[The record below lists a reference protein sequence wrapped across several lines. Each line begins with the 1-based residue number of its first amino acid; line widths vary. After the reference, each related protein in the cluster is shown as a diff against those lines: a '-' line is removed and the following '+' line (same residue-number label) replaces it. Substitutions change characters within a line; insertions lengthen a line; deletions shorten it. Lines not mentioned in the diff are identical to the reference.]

1 MNIDLHRRQFLQ
13 RGAALGSF
21 GLAHCLPGIGIS
33 AASAQAVP
41 GYRALVCVF
50 LFGGNDGNNMVI
62 PVDATEYANT
72 YGLARPDTSGINIPL
87 ASLLPVTTR
96 FGLHPALIE
105 MQPLFTQGKLAI
117 LANTGPLVEPI
128 LRAEYLAR
136 SKKRPENLFSHSDQQ
151 QQWMSSVSQG
161 DIRTGWGGR
170 LSDRL
175 SALNVGADVPMALS
189 FAGSQMFGN
198 GVSTFPLALPQSGSF
213 GLSGLPTPPT
223 VPSAVQT
230 ARKNAILSILAQ
242 DRPGPIMA
250 SAADFFESAMASSDT
265 LSPILTATTSPAIAA
280 FTGINTSI
288 SRQLLQVAKVIGAR
302 ASLNHARDIFIVS
315 QGGFDTHN
323 GQLGTQQT
331 LLRDLSQALNAFYN
345 ATVALSVAD
354 SVTSFTLSDFGRTL
368 KPATG
373 SPPGSDH
380 AWGNHHL
387 IMGGAVKGNAV
398 YGTFPTLALASADDS
413 SSEGRWIPTTAIEQY
428 GTTLASW
435 LGASSAD
442 LDYVFPNRGR
452 FGPAPAFML

>member
-1 MNIDLHRRQFLQ
+1 M
-13 RGAALGSF
+13 
-21 GLAHCLPGIGIS
+21 
-33 AASAQAVP
+33 
-41 GYRALVCVF
+41 CVF

-62 PVDATEYANT
+62 PVDGTEYGTT

-105 MQPLFTQGKLAI
+105 MQPLFTQGRLAI

-128 LRAEYLAR
+128 TRAQYLAR

-170 LSDRL
+170 LADRL
-175 SALNVGADVPMALS
+175 SSMNTGATVPMALS

-213 GLSGLPTPPT
+213 GLSGAGTS
-223 VPSAVQT
+223 SAQV
-230 ARKNAILSILAQ
+230 ARANALNTILAQ
-242 DRPGPIMA
+242 DRTGPLFDAAAGSFA
-250 SAADFFESAMASSDT
+250 SAIGASAT
-265 LSPILTATTSPAIAA
+265 LNPILTATTSPAVAA

-323 GQLGTQQT
+323 GQINTQQT

-345 ATVALSVAD
+345 ATVALTVSD
-354 SVTSFTLSDFGRTL
+354 SVTAFTLSDFGRTL

-387 IMGGAVKGNAV
+387 IIGGAVKGNAM
-398 YGTFPTLALASADDS
+398 YGTFPTLALASNDDS
-413 SSEGRWIPTTAIEQY
+413 GSEGRWIPTTAIEQY
-428 GTTLASW
+428 GATLASW
-435 LGASSAD
+435 LGASSTD
-442 LDYVFPNRGR
+442 LDYVFPNLGR
-452 FGPAPAFML
+452 FGPANLGFML